1 MRLLLINPRAPESF
15 WSFRWAVDEI
25 LPRKR
30 AVNPPLGLATL
41 AALCPPSWDV
51 DIVDENVEPVPT
63 EPRADIVGICGMG
76 VQFPRQRELLEQ
88 YRRRGYYVVAGGSFA
103 SLCPEQ
109 YADIADTVVAGE
121 AEYIWPQFCADYEA
135 GAPKAL
141 YKECGEVSLHDSPAP
156 RYELL
161 KLDRYA
167 MVSLQFSR
175 GCPFQCEFCDII
187 IMFGRKP
194 RTKAPAQ
201 ICRELDVLRERGV
214 RNVFFVDDNFIGN
227 KPLARELLRALAAYQ
242 REHDYNFRFG
252 TEASLNLA
260 QDEELMQLLREAHFQ
275 WVFIGIESPDPE
287 SLKETKKYQNTRED
301 MLDSLRKIYAHAI
314 DVFAGFIVGFDH
326 DTIETF
332 ERQRQFITQSGIQVA
347 MVGMLTALPRTPL
360 YTRLAAEG
368 RLVGEDTTDNT
379 RLSTNVM
386 PKQMTMEQLRAG
398 YQELYARLLSDRGI
412 GERIRSKLRHL
423 RQPTGE
429 TGYSLRDQ
437 LKMAMRLFVRGVRP
451 GGWGRWWAFART
463 AIAARP
469 RQLPLVMSDW
479 IAGLSMREYAQKYL
493 LAARAAEIRVVE
505 RCTARLRKIL
515 GDAANI
521 SAELPNLSLTL
532 RNAVDSSALARASR
546 HLRRLLRKTRS
557 SITLQVEACDA
568 EALERLLGRLSR
580 YGDRVSLSI
589 AETMREMVDV
599 DWSRFELVRV
609 TASDERAAAT
619 RLSAR
624 SGLAAR

>member
-41 AALCPPSWDV
+41 AALTPASWQV
-51 DIVDENVEPVPT
+51 EIVDENVEAVPR
-63 EPRADIVGICGMG
+63 EPRADLIGICGMG
-76 VQFPRQRELLEQ
+76 VQFPRQRELLED

-109 YADIADTVVAGE
+109 YAEIVDTVVAGE
-121 AEYIWPQFCADYEA
+121 AEYVWPQFCADFEA

-156 RYELL
+156 RYDLL

-194 RTKAPAQ
+194 RTKTPAQ

-227 KPLARELLRALAAYQ
+227 KPLARELLRAIAAYQ
-242 REHDYNFRFG
+242 QEHDYKFRFG

-260 QDEELMQLLREAHFQ
+260 QDEELMQLMRDAHFQ
-275 WVFIGIESPDPE
+275 WVFIGIESPDAE

-301 MLDSLRKIYAHAI
+301 MLASLQKIYAHAI

-326 DTIETF
+326 DTVETF
-332 ERQRQFITQSGIQVA
+332 ERQRAFITQSGIQVA

-368 RLVGEDTTDNT
+368 RLVGEDTSDNT

-386 PKQMTMEQLRAG
+386 PKQMSMDEMRAG

-423 RQPTGE
+423 RQPTGD
-429 TGYSLRDQ
+429 TGYSLRQQ
-437 LKMAMRLFVRGVRP
+437 LAMATRLFVRGLRP
-451 GGWGRWWAFART
+451 GGWRRWWAFTRT
-463 AIAARP
+463 ALLATP

-479 IAGLSMREYAQKYL
+479 ITGLSMRAYAQKYL
-493 LAARAAEIRVVE
+493 LAARAAEVRIAE
-505 RCTARLRKIL
+505 RCAARLRQIL
-515 GDAANI
+515 GDALDVKFDI
-521 SAELPNLSLTL
+521 PNLSLTL
-532 RNAVDSSALARASR
+532 RNAVDSSALARVSR

-557 SITLQVEACDA
+557 SVTLYVEGCDA
-568 EALERLLGRLSR
+568 QALERLLTRLSR
-580 YGDRVSLSI
+580 YGDRVSLSV
-589 AETMREMVDV
+589 AETMREMVKV

-609 TASDERAAAT
+609 RAE
-619 RLSAR
+619 
-624 SGLAAR
+624 